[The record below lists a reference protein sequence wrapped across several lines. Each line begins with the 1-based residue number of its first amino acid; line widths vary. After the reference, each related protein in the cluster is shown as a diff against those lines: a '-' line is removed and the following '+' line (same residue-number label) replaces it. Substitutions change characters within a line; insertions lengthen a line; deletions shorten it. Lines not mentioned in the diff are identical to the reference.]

1 MLLNKKL
8 SDKKFFARGSSNGD
22 VPNNETHLSGDG
34 LLDTGS
40 GKRGTN
46 CS

>member
-8 SDKKFFARGSSNGD
+8 SDKKFFARGSSNGL
-22 VPNNETHLSGDG
+22 VPNNEAHLSGDG
-34 LLDTGS
+34 LLDTSS